1 MALRPLEEW
10 PGRVPGW
17 RPSFSP
23 GLTGVSQAALAQA
36 HPTLKP
42 GTRSFP
48 LRGFPESCGAPT
60 PGPFG
65 PGRGRAWL
73 GSLTAV
79 HVLCL
84 QLRDAHEGV

>member
-36 HPTLKP
+36 HPTLQP
-42 GTRSFP
+42 GTQVFP
-48 LRGFPESCGAPT
+48 TQRLPRKLWGTYSC
-60 PGPFG
+60 PFC

-73 GSLTAV
+73 PDRCSRALFAAT
-79 HVLCL
+79 
-84 QLRDAHEGV
+84 